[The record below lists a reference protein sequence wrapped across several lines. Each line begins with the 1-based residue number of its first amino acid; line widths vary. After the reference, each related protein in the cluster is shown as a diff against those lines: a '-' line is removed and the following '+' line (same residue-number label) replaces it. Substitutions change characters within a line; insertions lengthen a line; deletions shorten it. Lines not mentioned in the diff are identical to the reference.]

1 MSILEVNKIRPQ
13 TGTTTEVG
21 ESGDTITV
29 PSGATLN
36 VAGTLGATS
45 GANLTAL
52 NASNLGSGTLPDA
65 RFPATLPAVSAAN
78 LTNLPIVYPTI
89 SSLTPSVITNDATNV
104 VIAGTNFTSIPH
116 VEAISTTGAIT
127 PANSITFT
135 SATSITANFTLPTDG
150 TYYVRVE
157 NPNGLAVRTSSAS
170 LTVSDLPAWVTAA
183 GSLGSFSGVASVGT
197 ITLTATNAVSF
208 AVTTGSVTAGL
219 TFNTG
224 VGSAT
229 ITGTQT
235 AHTSA
240 ATDNFTVTA
249 TDAQGQTAARAFSIT
264 YSFGA
269 TGSGGFN

>member
-65 RFPATLPAVSAAN
+65 RFPATLPSVSAAN

-89 SSLTPSVITNDATNV
+89 GSLTPSVITNDATNV

-116 VEAISTTGAIT
+116 VEAINSTGAIT

-135 SATSITANFTLPTDG
+135 SSTSITANFTLPTDG

-170 LTVSDLPAWVTAA
+170 LTVSDLPGWVTAA
-183 GSLGSFSGVASVGT
+183 GTLGTFSG
-197 ITLTATNAVSF
+197 L
-208 AVTTGSVTAGL
+208 L
-219 TFNTG
+219 
-224 VGSAT
+224 
-229 ITGTQT
+229 QLE
-235 AHTSA
+235 
-240 ATDNFTVTA
+240 
-249 TDAQGQTAARAFSIT
+249 Q
-264 YSFGA
+264 
-269 TGSGGFN
+269 

>member
-89 SSLTPSVITNDATNV
+89 GSLTPSVITNDATNV

-116 VEAISTTGAIT
+116 VEAINSTGAIT

-135 SATSITANFTLPTDG
+135 SSTSITANFTLPTDG

-170 LTVSDLPAWVTAA
+170 LTVSDLPGWVTAA

-249 TDAQGQTAARAFSIT
+249 TDAQGQTAARAFSIS

>member
-65 RFPATLPAVSAAN
+65 RFPATLPSVSAAN

-89 SSLTPSVITNDATNV
+89 GSLTPSVITNDATNV

-116 VEAISTTGAIT
+116 VEAINSTGAIT

-135 SATSITANFTLPTDG
+135 SSTSITANFTLPTDG

-170 LTVSDLPAWVTAA
+170 LTVSDLPGWVTAA
-183 GSLGSFSGVASVGT
+183 GTLGTFSGVASVGT

-249 TDAQGQTAARAFSIT
+249 TDAQGQTAARAFSIS

>member
-52 NASNLGSGTLPDA
+52 NASNLGSGTLPSA

-78 LTNLPIVYPTI
+78 ITNLPIVYPTI

-183 GSLGSFSGVASVGT
+183 GTLGTFSGTAALST

>member
-65 RFPATLPAVSAAN
+65 RFPATLPSVSAAN

-183 GSLGSFSGVASVGT
+183 GSLGSFQE
-197 ITLTATNAVSF
+197 L
-208 AVTTGSVTAGL
+208 L
-219 TFNTG
+219 
-224 VGSAT
+224 
-229 ITGTQT
+229 QLE
-235 AHTSA
+235 
-240 ATDNFTVTA
+240 
-249 TDAQGQTAARAFSIT
+249 Q
-264 YSFGA
+264 
-269 TGSGGFN
+269 

>member
-1 MSILEVNKIRPQ
+1 MSILEGNKIRPQ

-65 RFPATLPAVSAAN
+65 RFPATLPSVSAAN

-89 SSLTPSVITNDATNV
+89 GSLTPSVITNDATNV

-116 VEAISTTGAIT
+116 VEAINSTGAIT

-135 SATSITANFTLPTDG
+135 SSTSITANFTLPTDG

-170 LTVSDLPAWVTAA
+170 LTVSDLPGWVTAA

-249 TDAQGQTAARAFSIT
+249 TDAQGQTAARAFSIS

>member
-183 GSLGSFSGVASVGT
+183 GSLGTFSGTAALST

>member
-1 MSILEVNKIRPQ
+1 
-13 TGTTTEVG
+13 
-21 ESGDTITV
+21 
-29 PSGATLN
+29 
-36 VAGTLGATS
+36 LGYS
-45 GANLTAL
+45 C
-52 NASNLGSGTLPDA
+52 
-65 RFPATLPAVSAAN
+65 R
-78 LTNLPIVYPTI
+78 
-89 SSLTPSVITNDATNV
+89 
-104 VIAGTNFTSIPH
+104 NFRNIFR
-116 VEAISTTGAIT
+116 I
-127 PANSITFT
+127 
-135 SATSITANFTLPTDG
+135 
-150 TYYVRVE
+150 
-157 NPNGLAVRTSSAS
+157 
-170 LTVSDLPAWVTAA
+170 
-183 GSLGSFSGVASVGT
+183 ASVGT

-249 TDAQGQTAARAFSIT
+249 TDAQGQTAARAFSIS

>member
-1 MSILEVNKIRPQ
+1 MSILEVNKLRPQ

-65 RFPATLPAVSAAN
+65 RFPATLPSVSAAN

-89 SSLTPSVITNDATNV
+89 GSLTPSVITNDATNV

-116 VEAISTTGAIT
+116 VEAINSTGAIT

-135 SATSITANFTLPTDG
+135 SSTSITANFTLPTDG

-170 LTVSDLPAWVTAA
+170 LTVSDLPGWVTAA
-183 GSLGSFSGVASVGT
+183 GTLGTFSGVASVGT

-249 TDAQGQTAARAFSIT
+249 TDAQGQTAARAFSIS

>member
-65 RFPATLPAVSAAN
+65 RFPATLPSVSAAN

-89 SSLTPSVITNDATNV
+89 GSLTPSVITNDATNV

-183 GSLGSFSGVASVGT
+183 GSLGTFSGTAALST

>member
-21 ESGDTITV
+21 ESGDTITD

-89 SSLTPSVITNDATNV
+89 GSLTPSVITNDATNV

-116 VEAISTTGAIT
+116 VEAINSTGAIT

-135 SATSITANFTLPTDG
+135 SSTSITANFTLPTDG

-170 LTVSDLPAWVTAA
+170 LTVSDLPGWVTAA

-249 TDAQGQTAARAFSIT
+249 TDAQGQTAARAFSIS